1 MKTFCGNIRHDLT
14 RSMLNKSFIPKVL
27 LIALVCLFSHADVL
41 RALYM
46 GFELEGYDIIG
57 IYNFTIHYDRFKIIL
72 LVVIASIYTNSFCVE
87 FNSGSLKYILNRCG
101 IKMYIISK
109 SITIFI
115 SAALAYMCGL
125 FLSFLVLAGKIP
137 FVEKVSAFYQAD
149 SYFTFESLSPQEHPV
164 FWVFLTSMLFILSI
178 SVLCT
183 VGFYI
188 SLYWTDSLI
197 IICIPA
203 ITYFSITSLTNLMPT
218 IFYLPG
224 YGNNIKL
231 ISENLWINYGFKVA
245 ANIAGIVLFTAL
257 SYRKLRRN
265 SYEGT
270 I

>member
-1 MKTFCGNIRHDLT
+1 MKIFCGNLQHDLI
-14 RSMLNKSFIPKVL
+14 RCMLNRSFVLKVI
-27 LIALVCLFSHADVL
+27 LIALVCLFSHADLL

-46 GFELEGYDIIG
+46 GFDLEGYDIIG

-72 LVVIASIYTNSFCVE
+72 LVIIASIYTNSFCVE
-87 FNSGSLKYILNRCG
+87 FNSGSLKYILNRSG
-101 IKMYIISK
+101 LKMYIITK
-109 SITIFI
+109 TITIFI
-115 SAALAYMCGL
+115 SAAAAYMCGL
-125 FLSFLVLAGKIP
+125 FLSFLALVGKIP
-137 FVEKVSAFYQAD
+137 FVEKTRAFYQAD
-149 SYFTFESLSPQEHPV
+149 SYFSFESLPPQEYPV
-164 FWVFLTSMLFILSI
+164 LWVLMTSMLFILSI
-178 SVLCT
+178 AVLC
-183 VGFYI
+183 VAGGYI

-197 IICIPA
+197 IICVPA

-245 ANIAGIVLFTAL
+245 VNIAGLALFTTL